1 MVAYFKI
8 GGIYMWP
15 LLGCILVGA
24 AFIIERFI
32 SYALARIDIKKFMAD
47 LKTSLKKE
55 GGVEKGIEYCKS
67 NKSPVARI
75 TEAALATYKK
85 VGPQKDA
92 IEEAISNAGTTE
104 LAFLD
109 RGLPVLAAV
118 STIAPII
125 GFLGTV
131 MGMIHAFQAIAIAGE
146 VEPTLVATGIQEALV
161 TTATG
166 LSIAFPVVAFHVYFT
181 TRSNG
186 YTRMMESAATELV
199 IFLVEEKP

>member
-1 MVAYFKI
+1 MVAFFKM
-8 GGIYMWP
+8 GGVYMWP
-15 LLGCILVGA
+15 LLGCMIVGA
-24 AFIIERFI
+24 AYVIERFI
-32 SYALARIDIKKFMAD
+32 SYTMTRINIKTFMTELRTALSSKGIDKA
-47 LKTSLKKE
+47 
-55 GGVEKGIEYCKS
+55 IEYCQAS
-67 NKSPVARI
+67 RSPVARI
-75 TEAALATYKK
+75 MEAALLAYKK

-92 IEEAISNAGTTE
+92 IEEAISHAGTTE

-181 TRSNG
+181 TRSNA
-186 YTRMMESAATELV
+186 YTRMMETAATEL
-199 IFLVEEKP
+199 IMYLVEEKP